1 MKQLRLFR
9 KTIAF
14 GYLLIAVLIGS
25 IAYTSFYEWRKL
37 ESLENENR
45 KISHFR
51 QQIHDA
57 YEQMIEFFLLGETI
71 LEWEPED
78 LEHYHSCRMAM
89 DNMLCDFKNV
99 CPDGQRIDSVRHLL
113 AEKETHMRHIVQ
125 VLDEQDVLNEKIAR
139 QVPVIAMK
147 STQEG
152 QKKPK
157 RKGFLGIFGK
167 KENPEPTTTSMMLH
181 TLNRDVITR
190 QQAQSRR
197 LSEHADSLAARNG
210 ELNRQLQELI
220 FRIDNKVQS
229 DIQKREEEI
238 TAMRDNSYMLVS
250 GMTAFVLALLL
261 VSYVIIHRNNN
272 RINRYKQDVADLIGR
287 LEQTALRNENLIAA
301 RRKVMQTI
309 THELR
314 TPLTA
319 IHGYAGL
326 IPKESDK
333 EKTVSYA
340 GNIRQASNRMIAML
354 NSLLEFFR
362 LDSGKDQLNAYPF
375 RLSAVSDTLLREF
388 LPQAEAKGLRLMVGN
403 KADAILMGDRERI
416 VQIGDNLLH
425 NALKFTAA
433 GSVTFLTDYAGGILT
448 LTVEDT
454 GSGMDEAERRRVFNA
469 FERLSNA
476 LTQDGFGLGLSIV
489 KSIVDMMGGTIR
501 LESEKGKGS
510 RFTVEIPMPTA
521 DAITDEEKDEH
532 KTHLTKSY
540 SVVALDDNEIVLNM
554 IKDMYASV
562 GVHCDT
568 FSNVGDMMEAI
579 RIRNYDV
586 AIVDLKMPEMNGF
599 EVLELMRSA
608 SVGNSK
614 EIPVIVATASGSCDE
629 DELLTRGF
637 TACLFKP
644 FAIPELLA
652 TSEKCLSANA
662 GKDELPDLTSL
673 LAYGNKTMILDR
685 LITETEKDIQAVMDA
700 GEKGDRKALDEW
712 VHRLRSS
719 WAVIRADKPLWELHE
734 LLHQKEECSEE
745 ELQHAVSSVL
755 EKGNMIINIAKE
767 ERRASDEDICD

>member
-25 IAYTSFYEWRKL
+25 IAYTSFHEWRRL

-71 LEWEPED
+71 LEWDPED

-89 DNMLCDFKNV
+89 DSMLCDFKNV

-113 AEKETHMRHIVQ
+113 ADKENHMKHIVQ
-125 VLDEQDVLNEKIAR
+125 VLDEQAALNEKIVR

-147 STQEG
+147 STQEE

-157 RKGFLGIFGK
+157 RKGFLGLFGK
-167 KENPEPTTTSMMLH
+167 KESPNPTTPSTMLH
-181 TLNRDVITR
+181 TLNSDMIAR
-190 QQAQSRR
+190 QQAQNRR
-197 LSEHADSLAARNG
+197 LSEHADSLAARNV
-210 ELNRQLQELI
+210 ELNRQLHELI
-220 FRIDNKVQS
+220 LRMDNKVQYEM
-229 DIQKREEEI
+229 QQREEEI
-238 TAMRDNSYMLVS
+238 TSMRESSYIQV
-250 GMTAFVLALLL
+250 GIMTAFVLVVLL
-261 VSYVIIHRNNN
+261 VSYIIIHRNNN
-272 RINRYKQDVADLIGR
+272 RINRYKQDAADLIAQ
-287 LEQTALRNENLIAA
+287 LEQTARRNENLIAA

-319 IHGYAGL
+319 IHGYAEL
-326 IPKESDK
+326 IPKVCDR

-340 GNIRQASNRMIAML
+340 DNIRQASQRMIAML
-354 NSLLEFFR
+354 NSLLEFFW
-362 LDSGKDQLNAYPF
+362 LDSGKEQLHVYPF

-388 LPQAEAKGLRLMVGN
+388 SPQAEAKGLRLMVEN
-403 KADAILMGDRERI
+403 KAEVILMGDRERI

-433 GSVTFLTDYAGGILT
+433 GSVTFLTDYAEGILT
-448 LTVEDT
+448 LMVEDT
-454 GSGMDEAERRRVFNA
+454 GSGMDGTERQRVFNA

-476 LTQDGFGLGLSIV
+476 ITQDGFGLGLSIV

-501 LESEKGKGS
+501 LESSKGKGS
-510 RFTVEIPMPTA
+510 RFTVEIPMQTA
-521 DAITDEEKDEH
+521 DAIADEEKDMQ
-532 KTHLTKSY
+532 KTPLKKSY

-579 RIRNYDV
+579 RIRNYDF

-599 EVLELMRSA
+599 DVLELMRS
-608 SVGNSK
+608 SSIGNSQ

-629 DELLTRGF
+629 EELLTHGF

-644 FAIPELLA
+644 FSL
-652 TSEKCLSANA
+652 
-662 GKDELPDLTSL
+662 DELMVVSNRCVSGNNSIDEMPDLSLL
-673 LAYGNKTMILDR
+673 LAYGDKTIILDR
-685 LITETEKDIQAVMDA
+685 LITETEKDMQAVKDA
-700 GEKGDRKALDEW
+700 GEKTDRKALDEW
-712 VHRLRSS
+712 VHRLRSL
-719 WAVIRADKPLWELHE
+719 WAVIRADKPLWKLYE
-734 LLHQKEECSEE
+734 LLHREEECPDE
-745 ELQHAVSSVL
+745 ELQRAVAVVL
-755 EKGNMIINIAKE
+755 EKGNMIIIVAQK
-767 ERRASDEDICD
+767 ERRKSDEDICD

>member
-25 IAYTSFYEWRKL
+25 IAYTSFYEWRRL

-71 LEWEPED
+71 LEWNSED

-125 VLDEQDVLNEKIAR
+125 VLDEQAVLNEKIAR

-167 KENPEPTTTSMMLH
+167 KENPEPTTTSTMLH

-554 IKDMYASV
+554 IKDMYASA